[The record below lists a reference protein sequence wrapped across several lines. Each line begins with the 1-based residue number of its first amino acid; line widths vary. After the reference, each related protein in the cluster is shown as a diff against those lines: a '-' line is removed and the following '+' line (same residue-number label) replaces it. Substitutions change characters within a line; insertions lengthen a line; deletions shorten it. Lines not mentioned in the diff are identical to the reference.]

1 MSMIENIQTR
11 MDQQIERISDY
22 LDGLSA
28 RERYMVIVATIF
40 VVVAAVGSALFYM
53 HQAAET
59 QQKRLNTLKD
69 TIVWMQSNAATMKP
83 AGDLQLEAAE
93 KVQRAAQQQGLSVSS
108 QQQDDKILLN
118 VSHENYAVLAN
129 FLTQL
134 AQSGLSV
141 EKMEL
146 ISDAGQ
152 IKLTATVM

>member
-22 LDGLSA
+22 LDSLSA
-28 RERYMVIVATIF
+28 RERYMVIFATIF

-53 HQAAET
+53 HKAAET

-83 AGDLQLEAAE
+83 AGDLQLDAAE

>member
-11 MDQQIERISDY
+11 MDQQIERIRDY

-28 RERYMVIVATIF
+28 RERYMVIFASIF

-83 AGDLQLEAAE
+83 AGDLQLDAAE

-152 IKLTATVM
+152 IKLTATVI